1 MKTEKKVLIN
11 TKSIRMLTLRLAAVV
26 TMMNLL
32 ISLSVGLP
40 HQTTAG
46 RGIQDRN
53 PPPSARTILLGRTYS
68 GGDLNP
74 SSPFES
80 QVIVNARVKVYFQ
93 WSTTQQGVTLAKW
106 QVTDSP
112 GGFPA
117 GDVAVP
123 ANIIAQGQTQ
133 EIPAAGQTR
142 QFEINFKY
150 LLSPTPP
157 NTPKHY
163 YVRLIPQKGEQ
174 RLAPSSSVKITYTRP
189 GEQPVFENVEADLN
203 KFANNLRM
211 RLDGKTTGYSY
222 AIYQY
227 ETLKKSGAGGHAVL
241 PNIAQSPDR
250 RMTTMSMSKTITA
263 AAVMKALEQ
272 MNEGVRRYGRT
283 FTIDSKIALFL
294 PSDWQLG
301 PHVSEM
307 TLKDLL
313 THTSGLREVGNDP
326 ASYEGLRQVIA
337 NGSTDANFR
346 KYKYVN
352 MNFCLLRIIVPYM
365 LNGRTAIEK
374 LSSIEARTTG
384 LFLSFVKQ
392 KVLGPVGLSG
402 VSVAPSGPQEEVRY
416 YNFHNPLQYTVDES
430 YERASARSGASSW
443 FMSVKE
449 FGKFIAALRAGKIV
463 SAASFKQM
471 TDNNLGMF
479 GENSLHGRY
488 WNHNG
493 ILNWGNG
500 SGSRADWMIFP
511 NGITAVVLINSTGG
525 LEDAT
530 QEVVKKAFNTSW

>member
-1 MKTEKKVLIN
+1 MKTEKTSTNQK
-11 TKSIRMLTLRLAAVV
+11 KTLRMRALCLAAVI
-26 TMMNLL
+26 TILNLL
-32 ISLSVGLP
+32 GGLGICLP
-40 HQTTAG
+40 QQVSAQ
-46 RGIQDRN
+46 RGIQDKN
-53 PPPSARTILLGRTYS
+53 PPPGPKTRLLGRTYS
-68 GGDLNP
+68 GGDVGQAYP
-74 SSPFES
+74 WEATI
-80 QVIVNARVKVYFQ
+80 IVHTRQKLYFR
-93 WSTTQQGVTLAKW
+93 WSTTEQGVTSAHY
-106 QVTDSP
+106 QVTNLQT
-112 GGFPA
+112 GFPT
-117 GDVAVP
+117 GETPP
-123 ANIIAQGQTQ
+123 ANIIASGQVPS
-133 EIPAAGQTR
+133 IPAVGQTR
-142 QFEINFKY
+142 EFEINFIPI
-150 LLSPTPP
+150 LPATPP
-157 NTPKHY
+157 GTPKQY
-163 YVRLIPQKGEQ
+163 YVRLVPQKGDQ
-174 RLAPSSSVKITYTRP
+174 KLTPSAVVKVTYSKP
-189 GEQPVFENVEADLN
+189 DEQPVFENAEVNLN
-203 KFANNLRM
+203 TFANNLKM

-222 AIYQY
+222 AIYEY
-227 ETLKKSGAGGHAVL
+227 ETLKKSGAGGYAVL
-241 PNIAQSPDR
+241 GSVPQSPDR

-272 MNEGVRRYGRT
+272 MNEGSRRFGRT
-283 FTIDSKIALFL
+283 FSINSKIALFL

-337 NGSTDANFR
+337 NGSTNENFR

-352 MNFCLLRIIVPYM
+352 MNFCLFRIIVPYM
-365 LNGRTAIEK
+365 LNGRAAIEN

-402 VSVAPSGPQEEVRY
+402 ASLAPSGPQEEVRY
-416 YNFHNPLQYTVDES
+416 YNFHNPQHYMVDES
-430 YERASARSGASSW
+430 YERASQRSGASSW

-479 GENSLHGRY
+479 RENSIHGRY

-525 LEDAT
+525 LADAT
-530 QEVVKKAFNTSW
+530 QEVVKKAFNTAW